1 MANAF
6 DAEAGGVHRLL
17 HPDGQRDGSRAPGRL
32 QGEAREHHALIGAE
46 NLTKLDAQIQ
56 ARQKELASTR
66 IADATEV
73 LEYLTSVMRREKT
86 ETVVVTLSEEQTD
99 FVPGPDGK
107 LHKRTVK
114 RETPKIVEIPARLAD
129 ANKAAELIGKRLML
143 WTERTQVGL
152 ELPVFLGEDELAD

>member
-1 MANAF
+1 MRLTPKQEAFIDYYIQTGNAT
-6 DAEAGGVHRLL
+6 EAARLA
-17 HPDGQRDGSRAPGRL
+17 GYRAK
-32 QGEAREHHALIGAE
+32 RESTMRSIGAE

-86 ETVVVTLSEEQTD
+86 ETVVVTLSEKQMD

-114 RETPKIVEIPARLAD
+114 RETPKTVEIPARLAD

>member
-1 MANAF
+1 MRLTPKQEAFIDYYIQTGNAT
-6 DAEAGGVHRLL
+6 EAARLA
-17 HPDGQRDGSRAPGRL
+17 GYKAKRKSTMRSV
-32 QGEAREHHALIGAE
+32 GAE

-107 LHKRTVK
+107 PHKRTVK

-129 ANKAAELIGKRLML
+129 ANKAAELIGKRLLL
-143 WTERTQVGL
+143 WTERAQVGL

>member
-1 MANAF
+1 MRLTPKQEAFIDYYIQTGNAT
-6 DAEAGGVHRLL
+6 EAARLA
-17 HPDGQRDGSRAPGRL
+17 GYRAK
-32 QGEAREHHALIGAE
+32 RESTMRSIGAE

-73 LEYLTSVMRREKT
+73 LEYLTSVMRLEKT

-114 RETPKIVEIPARLAD
+114 RETPKTVEIPARLAD